1 MRRKSVLNLTSNFPA
16 LGCVPIQVLLCLQMQ
31 ELHSQLESFMMG
43 PLELPKLSASNFKP
57 QTKTWFV

>member
-1 MRRKSVLNLTSNFPA
+1 MRRKSVLNLASNFPA
-16 LGCVPIQVLLCLQMQ
+16 LGCVPIKDLLCLQMQ

-43 PLELPKLSASNFKP
+43 PLQVPKLSASNFKP